1 MKKIDIGFFGMSHL
15 GIVYSAVASEKN
27 FNVLGFD
34 TNNHLI
40 ENLNNKIIHIF
51 EKNLSNIINKNI
63 NKKLFYSSK
72 ISDLKKCKIIFVSQ
86 DVQTDSKGNSDLKKL
101 NSIISKIIKYTSK
114 NTILV
119 LLSQVP
125 PGFIRSIRWPKSKLY
140 YQVETLVFG
149 KAIKR
154 AMSPERIIVG
164 KEKQNSKIN
173 LIYRKFLNNFNTK
186 IIEMNY
192 ESSELAKISINLF
205 LISNISTANSLAR
218 VAENIGADWT
228 SIIEALRLDKR
239 IGKNSYIEP
248 GLGLS
253 GGNLERDLNTINKIS
268 KKILPNE
275 KLYDAFRICSNESKN
290 WVEDI
295 LKSISKKNKYKNITI
310 LGISYKEDTNSLKN
324 SPSLDLI
331 KNTRHYK
338 FRVHDPIVK
347 IDNSFN
353 TEYCGNLKN
362 SMKYTEILIIMN
374 KSNVYKKISYKYL
387 TSNFK
392 GKIIIDPFGVLSH
405 INSIYF
411 KYTYFCIGKSN
422 L

>member
-15 GIVYSAVASEKN
+15 GVVYSAVASEKS

-34 TNNHLI
+34 QNIKII
-40 ENLNNKIIHIF
+40 ENLNNRVVSIF
-51 EKNLSNIINKNI
+51 EKNLSKIINNNI
-63 NKKLFYSSK
+63 NKKLFYSSN
-72 ISDLKKCKIIFVSQ
+72 IADLRKCKIIFISN
-86 DVQTDSKGNSDLKKL
+86 DIETDSKGKSNLKKL
-101 NSIISKIIKYTSK
+101 NSIISNITKNVSK
-114 NTILV
+114 STTLV

-125 PGFIRSIRWPKSKLY
+125 PGFIRSIDWPKSKLY

-149 KAIKR
+149 KAVQR

-164 KEKQNSKIN
+164 KEKKNLKIN
-173 LIYRKFLNNFNTK
+173 SIYKKFLNKFNTK
-186 IIEMNY
+186 IVEMNY
-192 ESSELAKISINLF
+192 ESTELAKISINLF

-218 VAENIGADWT
+218 VAENIGADWS
-228 SIIEALRLDKR
+228 SIIQALRLDKR
-239 IGKNSYIEP
+239 IGKDSYIEP

-275 KLYDAFRICSNESKN
+275 KLYDAYTISSNESKK
-290 WVEDI
+290 WVENI
-295 LKSISKKNKYKNITI
+295 LKSTAKKNKYRSITI
-310 LGISYKEDTNSLKN
+310 LGISYKEDTNSIKN
-324 SPSLDLI
+324 SPAIDLI
-331 KNTRHYK
+331 KNTRNFK

-353 TEYCGNLKN
+353 TEYCINLEN
-362 SMKYTEILIIMN
+362 SMKYSDILVIMN
-374 KSNVYKKISYKYL
+374 KSNIYKKISYKYL

-392 GKIIIDPFGVLSH
+392 GKIIIDPFGVLKH
-405 INSIYF
+405 IDSISL
-411 KYTYFCIGKSN
+411 KYSYFCIGKSV